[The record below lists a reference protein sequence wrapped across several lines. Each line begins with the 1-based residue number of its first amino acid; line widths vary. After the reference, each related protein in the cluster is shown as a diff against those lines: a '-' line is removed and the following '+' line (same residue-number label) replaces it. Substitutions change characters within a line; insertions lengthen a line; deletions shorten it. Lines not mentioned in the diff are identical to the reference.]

1 MSDYLPSA
9 LAILLMTTII
19 SVCIICSTNDSQSWL
34 KGEYTKAVDT
44 KEEAIEN
51 DYTFYLNGNE
61 IDPKK
66 YNFKNYDLEYNTEDK
81 TVTVSK
87 KTSIF

>member
-1 MSDYLPSA
+1 MNNNNLVSPSFMLA
-9 LAILLMTTII
+9 LVLGISISI
-19 SVCIICSTNDSQSWL
+19 SVLMYISD
-34 KGEYTKAVDT
+34 GEITEEVDT

-66 YNFKNYDLEYNTEDK
+66 YNFNGYKLDYNQEDK
-81 TVTVSK
+81 VVTMTK
-87 KTSIF
+87 KTFVF

>member
-1 MSDYLPSA
+1 MNNNNLVSPSFMYV
-9 LAILLMTTII
+9 LVLGISILI
-19 SVCIICSTNDSQSWL
+19 SVLMYISD
-34 KGEYTKAVDT
+34 GEITEEVDT

-66 YNFKNYDLEYNTEDK
+66 YNFNGYKLDYNQEDK
-81 TVTVSK
+81 VVTMTK
-87 KTSIF
+87 KTFVF